1 MRTFGRREYYTNER
15 DPLVGSSS
23 SAPGIL
29 LAATMSAVWGRYDS
43 LTATPASPDG
53 HCCVGP
59 DREEHPFCRDL
70 HKSDSARSLRRSNQ
84 PQPIFVGR
92 EFVVSSKDSGSLG
105 YICRPHSAV
114 IYRMSRAAESPSP
127 LYHRFTGRRGKR
139 APAARSMQ
147 PRCRDREGAR
157 ESSST
162 STTVH
167 RGSNLWGGSCVIGLF
182 IGEDRHRGTSST
194 APARGREQAAE

>member
-1 MRTFGRREYYTNER
+1 MWAEFPHPGPPLFLQPHSPSRLLIYYTNEW
-15 DPLVGSSS
+15 DPW
-23 SAPGIL
+23 SAAPRPHQVSCWRL
-29 LAATMSAVWGRYDS
+29 LCLPCGAVTTVSRPRLPHQMG
-43 LTATPASPDG
+43 DG

-59 DREEHPFCRDL
+59 DHEEHPFCRDL

-127 LYHRFTGRRGKR
+127 LYHR
-139 APAARSMQ
+139 SQ
-147 PRCRDREGAR
+147 RE
-157 ESSST
+157 EST
-162 STTVH
+162 SGRVH
-167 RGSNLWGGSCVIGLF
+167 A
-182 IGEDRHRGTSST
+182 
-194 APARGREQAAE
+194 APLPRP